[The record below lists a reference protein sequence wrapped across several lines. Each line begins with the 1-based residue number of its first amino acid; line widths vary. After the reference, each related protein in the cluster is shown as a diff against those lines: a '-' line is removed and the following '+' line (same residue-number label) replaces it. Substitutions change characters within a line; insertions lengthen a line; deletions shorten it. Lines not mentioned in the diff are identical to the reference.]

1 MVLVRPT
8 PDRKALRGTAS
19 LSNSQ
24 TLLFNISTFVN
35 LAPLTSRSFD
45 PCRAGAFVSIFIYLR
60 FIYDSLMFYLR
71 FIYVLLILFL
81 F

>member
-24 TLLFNISTFVN
+24 TLFFNISTFVN
-35 LAPLTSRSFD
+35 LAPLTSV
-45 PCRAGAFVSIFIYLR
+45 VSIRVGPGRLFQYLFIYDSFTIPWR
-60 FIYDSLMFYLR
+60 FIYDLFTFYW
-71 FIYVLLILFL
+71 YYS
-81 F
+81 